1 MTRIFAFLIF
11 AMLTMTCMGSTGVP
25 AAVPKQVLK
34 YDSGKVSVRKFN
46 AAQLKNY
53 SKERAFIY
61 QDNLPDN
68 ESWWSRLWTGFWH
81 WFWKGL
87 QSTFK
92 QKYSGTILQYIV
104 IGLFVGIVIF
114 AIFKI
119 IGLDFKLFSGKSAP
133 VAVPYS
139 ESAENIHEINFND
152 ELSKAI
158 LAGNYRLAVRL
169 CYLSTLKRLS
179 DKNMISWQPEKTNH
193 AYIMEIGDPEK
204 RKSFQMLTQQ
214 FEYIWYGEFSID
226 QHRFNLV
233 KKNFDV
239 FNGRE
244 L

>member
-1 MTRIFAFLIF
+1 MTRIFAFIIF
-11 AMLTMTCMGSTGVP
+11 AMLTMTCMSSTGFSASLP
-25 AAVPKQVLK
+25 EKVLE

-61 QDNLPDN
+61 QDNLPEN
-68 ESWWSRLWTGFWH
+68 ESWWSRLWSRFWR
-81 WFWKGL
+81 WFWEGL
-87 QSTFK
+87 QSAFK

-104 IGLFVGIVIF
+104 IGLFVGVVIF

-169 CYLSTLKRLS
+169 CYLSTLKSLS
-179 DKNMISWQPEKTNH
+179 DKNIISWQPEKTNQ
-193 AYIMEIGDPEK
+193 AYLMEITDVEK
-204 RKSFQMLTQQ
+204 RKSFHTLTQQ
-214 FEYIWYGEFSID
+214 FEYIWYGEFNID
-226 QHRFNLV
+226 QEGFNLV

-239 FNGRE
+239 FNGSA

>member
-1 MTRIFAFLIF
+1 MNRIFAFIIF
-11 AMLTMTCMGSTGVP
+11 AMLTMTCMSGTVFSASVP
-25 AAVPKQVLK
+25 EKVLK
-34 YDSGKVSVRKFN
+34 YDTGKVSVRKFD
-46 AAQLKNY
+46 AEQLKNY

-61 QDNLPDN
+61 QDNLPEN
-68 ESWWSRLWTGFWH
+68 ESWWSRSWSRFWR
-81 WFWKGL
+81 WFREGL
-87 QSTFK
+87 QSAFK

-139 ESAENIHEINFND
+139 EAAENIHEINFND
-152 ELSKAI
+152 ELSTAI

-179 DKNMISWQPEKTNH
+179 DTNMISWQPEKTNQ
-193 AYIMEIGDPEK
+193 AYLMEITDVEK
-204 RKSFQMLTQQ
+204 RKSFQTLTQQ
-214 FEYIWYGEFSID
+214 FEYIWYGEFIID
-226 QHRFNLV
+226 QERFNLV